1 MHALG
6 FNDFLNE
13 SREAV
18 LYTCIVHLDM
28 YDLDESEVKEV
39 FSSNDVDVVDI
50 KSGAVSDSESWKLR
64 GEKNDIEDALSEIG
78 YDSDEVEFK
87 RVSRK

>member
-13 SREAV
+13 SREEV
-18 LYTCIVHLDM
+18 LYTCTVHLDM
-28 YDLDESEVKEV
+28 YDLEESEVKEI
-39 FSSNDVDVVDI
+39 FSSNDVEVVAI

-64 GEKNDIEDALSEIG
+64 GEKNDIEEALSEIG